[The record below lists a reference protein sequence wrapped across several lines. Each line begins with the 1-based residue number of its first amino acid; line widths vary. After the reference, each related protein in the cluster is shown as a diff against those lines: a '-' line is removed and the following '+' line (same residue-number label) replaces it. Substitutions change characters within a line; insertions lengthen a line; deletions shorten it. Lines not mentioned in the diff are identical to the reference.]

1 MESCLQCRIC
11 SGISIHE
18 RLATELKRRR
28 KNMMSEQLTT
38 IVNGLELDQLF
49 YKGMPVVTYEQ
60 IALVHGISI
69 ANVHKTFQRH
79 REEFLE
85 GEDYIHLDFA
95 EAKQS
100 GLRVQVSPNGL
111 TLFTEH
117 GYMLLVKPMRD
128 KVSWQV
134 QRLMRNA
141 YFREKQQ
148 ATLPPSRREA
158 IAQFSDLQAIVSL
171 AESVAETR
179 IELQEVKS
187 HIQRTDQEAAQAKLE
202 VAQVKQ
208 EAAQANAKSD
218 LAIDLHSMT
227 IEEFILKNGLINKCP
242 PSSYA
247 RAAAWLTR
255 FCNYYA
261 MPIHKVPVEGKT
273 WTTEKR
279 NPLQAIGRWLDYEMK
294 KPKQPN
300 LEIIYNPESSA

>member
-1 MESCLQCRIC
+1 
-11 SGISIHE
+11 
-18 RLATELKRRR
+18 
-28 KNMMSEQLTT
+28 MMSEQLTT

-79 REEFLE
+79 KEEFLE
-85 GEDYIHLDFA
+85 GEDYFHLDFT

-100 GLRVQVSPNGL
+100 GLRVQANPNGL

-148 ATLPPSRREA
+148 AALPPPRSAA

-179 IELQEVKS
+179 LELQEVKL
-187 HIQRTDQEAAQAKLE
+187 HMQRTDQEAAQTNANVNRVMESQSFYTIAEYICFNELQRQVPEKDYSTLSRYLSTYCRE
-202 VAQVKQ
+202 RNIPFRRISVAGKRWESEYGFHISVYTDVLPGWLRRNGGQG
-208 EAAQANAKSD
+208 N
-218 LAIDLHSMT
+218 LH
-227 IEEFILKNGLINKCP
+227 ILP
-242 PSSYA
+242 PSS
-247 RAAAWLTR
+247 
-255 FCNYYA
+255 
-261 MPIHKVPVEGKT
+261 
-273 WTTEKR
+273 
-279 NPLQAIGRWLDYEMK
+279 
-294 KPKQPN
+294 
-300 LEIIYNPESSA
+300 